1 MSYIANINSLA
12 PKKLN
17 YLSRSI
23 IHCLGIDEE
32 NNMVQSA
39 VMREKGYNIDM
50 TMHGILTNGIN
61 CKFVS
66 YSKRMCSEFLCNIQQ
81 IKEKF
86 DGVYFVMYYRN
97 CAAIYYL
104 PKCKY
109 HTFNSYA
116 NSQHSNNT
124 NEKQIFINSSNV
136 YQLEP
141 YFLHKVKYSDLV
153 H

>member
-23 IHCLGIDEE
+23 IHCLGIDEG

-39 VMREKGYNIDM
+39 VMREKGCNIDM

-124 NEKQIFINSSNV
+124 NEKQIFISSSNV

>member
-1 MSYIANINSLA
+1 MSYIANINTLA

-23 IHCLGIDEE
+23 IHSLGIDEE

-39 VMREKGYNIDM
+39 VIREKGYYIDM
-50 TMHGILTNGIN
+50 TMHGLLTNGIN

-66 YSKRMCSEFLCNIQQ
+66 YGKRTRSEFLCNIQQ

-97 CAAIYYL
+97 CAAVYYL
-104 PKCKY
+104 PKDKY

-116 NSQHSNNT
+116 GSQHSNNT
-124 NEKQIFINSSNV
+124 NEKQIFITACNV
-136 YQLEP
+136 SQLEP
-141 YFLHKVKYSDLV
+141 YFINKVKYSDLV
-153 H
+153 

>member
-1 MSYIANINSLA
+1 MSCITNINTLA

-23 IHCLGIDEE
+23 LHRMGISEE

-39 VMREKGYNIDM
+39 VVREKCGSFDM
-50 TMHGILTNGIN
+50 TMRGLLTNGIN

-66 YSKRMCSEFLCNIQQ
+66 YSKRMRSDFLCNIQQ

-97 CAAIYYL
+97 CVAIYYIQ
-104 PKCKY
+104 KDKY
-109 HTFNSYA
+109 HTFNRYSG
-116 NSQHSNNT
+116 SQHSNNT
-124 NEKQIFINSSNV
+124 NEKQIFITAYNV

-141 YFLHKVKYSDLV
+141 YFINKVKYSDLV
-153 H
+153 

>member
-1 MSYIANINSLA
+1 MSYIANISTLA

-23 IHCLGIDEE
+23 IHSMGINEE
-32 NNMVQSA
+32 NNMEQSA
-39 VMREKGYNIDM
+39 VVREKGNYLDM
-50 TMHGILTNGIN
+50 SVRGLLTNGLN

-66 YSKRMCSEFLCNIQQ
+66 YSKRMRTDFLCNIQQ

-104 PKCKY
+104 PKHKY
-109 HTFNSYA
+109 HTFNRYSG
-116 NSQHSNNT
+116 SQHSNNT
-124 NEKQIFINSSNV
+124 NEKQIFITAYNV

-141 YFLHKVKYSDLV
+141 YFLAKVKYSDLV
-153 H
+153 

>member
-1 MSYIANINSLA
+1 MSYITNINTLA

-23 IHCLGIDEE
+23 IHSLGIDEE

-39 VMREKGYNIDM
+39 VIREKGYHVDM
-50 TMHGILTNGIN
+50 TMQGLLTHGIN

-66 YSKRMCSEFLCNIQQ
+66 YNKRMCSDFLCNIQQ

-97 CAAIYYL
+97 CAVIYYL
-104 PKCKY
+104 PKDKY
-109 HTFNSYA
+109 HMFNRYV

-124 NEKQIFINSSNV
+124 NEKQIFITAYNV
-136 YQLEP
+136 HELEP
-141 YFLHKVKYSDLV
+141 YFINKVKYNDLV

>member
-1 MSYIANINSLA
+1 MSYIANINTLA

-23 IHCLGIDEE
+23 IHSLGIDEE

-39 VMREKGYNIDM
+39 VIREKGYHIDM
-50 TMHGILTNGIN
+50 TMHGLLTNGIN

-66 YSKRMCSEFLCNIQQ
+66 YGKRTRSEFLCNIQQ

-97 CAAIYYL
+97 CAAVYYL
-104 PKCKY
+104 PKDKY

-116 NSQHSNNT
+116 GSQHSNNT
-124 NEKQIFINSSNV
+124 NEKQIFITACNV
-136 YQLEP
+136 SQLEP
-141 YFLHKVKYSDLV
+141 YFINKVKYSNLV
-153 H
+153 